1 MSRINI
7 MEMLEQH
14 GIKEENFR
22 AYFGLNYDMP
32 KKVYAAIINR
42 REGDGILNILTE
54 MLNDETIV
62 EEIKNFPV
70 DYEQIAL
77 IEGMTEPPMTEKKM
91 YMLFFDG
98 KAYTGNTYVQQGQKY
113 ALLDNKNPKLYSTAA
128 MAERSAKK
136 LTVSCV
142 NTKKYEIIEV
152 D

>member
-7 MEMLEQH
+7 NDLLAQH

-54 MLNDETIV
+54 MLNDEKIV

-91 YMLFFDG
+91 YKLLFDG
-98 KAYTGNTYVQQGQKY
+98 EVYSGSTYVFQGEKHAAFDRQ
-113 ALLDNKNPKLYSTAA
+113 NPKLYSTAA

-136 LTVSCV
+136 LIKSCANV
-142 NTKKYEIIEV
+142 KTYEIVEC
-152 D
+152 